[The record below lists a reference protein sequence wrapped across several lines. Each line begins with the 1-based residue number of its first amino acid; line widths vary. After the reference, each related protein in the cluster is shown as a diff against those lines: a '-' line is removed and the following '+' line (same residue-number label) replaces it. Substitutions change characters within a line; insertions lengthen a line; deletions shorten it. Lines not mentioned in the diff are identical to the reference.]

1 MHKKGKQNE
10 AVKVDRPHNEAAS
23 GAAQDV
29 VNLLADEAQVL
40 VAVHAKAGDKNKL

>member
-1 MHKKGKQNE
+1 MKL
-10 AVKVDRPHNEAAS
+10 DRPHDEAAA

-40 VAVHAKAGDKNKL
+40 VTVHAKAGDKTN